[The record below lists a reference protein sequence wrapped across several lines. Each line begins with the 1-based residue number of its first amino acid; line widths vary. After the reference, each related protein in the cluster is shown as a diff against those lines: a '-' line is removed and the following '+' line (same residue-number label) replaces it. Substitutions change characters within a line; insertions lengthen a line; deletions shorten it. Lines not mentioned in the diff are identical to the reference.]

1 LPNDTPEA
9 FFFSTCSVQSLSDEE
24 SSSLRER
31 LLKSERDN
39 RYLRKD
45 SDDRKVMEEVFD
57 QATLLTLRELMS
69 KGELS
74 ELNGVVSAGKEARV
88 YYGVAGKE
96 GPRAVKIYMVASADF
111 KKRLVYIAGDR
122 RFGKIPASS
131 TEIIKLWV
139 RKEFKNLQLAHSS
152 GVRVP
157 KPYSFLRNVVV
168 MEYIGEPPAPAPT
181 MAEAEVDLSDYKWV
195 FSSISKLYRS
205 AELVHADLSEYNI
218 FKWGDERVVFDMG
231 SAVTNSHP
239 QAANFLRRDIGNMVR
254 FFRKRGIFEKE
265 AEDWYGEITK

>member
-1 LPNDTPEA
+1 M
-9 FFFSTCSVQSLSDEE
+9 SDEE
-24 SSSLRER
+24 SPSLRER

-39 RYLRKD
+39 RYLRRD

-57 QATLLTLRELMS
+57 QATLRALKELMS

-96 GPRAVKIYMVASADF
+96 ARAVKIYMVASADF

-122 RFGKIPASS
+122 RFGKIPGSS

-139 RKEFKNLQLAHSS
+139 RKEFKNLQLATSS

-157 KPYSFLRNVVV
+157 RPYSFLRNVIV
-168 MEYIGEPPAPAPT
+168 MEYVGEPPAPAPT

-195 FSSISKLYRS
+195 FSSISKLYKS
-205 AELVHADLSEYNI
+205 AGLVHADLSEYNI
-218 FKWGDERVVFDMG
+218 FKWNDERVIFDMG
-231 SAVTNSHP
+231 SAVMTSHP
-239 QAANFLRRDIGNMVR
+239 EATNFLRRDVANMVR
-254 FFRKRGIFEKE
+254 FFKKRGIFERE
-265 AEDWYGEITK
+265 AGDWLEEITK

>member
-1 LPNDTPEA
+1 M
-9 FFFSTCSVQSLSDEE
+9 SDEE

-57 QATLLTLRELMS
+57 QATRLALRELMS
-69 KGELS
+69 KGEIS
-74 ELNGVVSAGKEARV
+74 ELNGVVSAGKEGRV
-88 YYGVAGKE
+88 YYGVTGK
-96 GPRAVKIYMVASADF
+96 GDPRAVKIYMVASADF

-122 RFGKIPASS
+122 RFGKIPSSS

-139 RKEFKNLQLAHSS
+139 RKEFKNLQLAHSK

-157 KPYSFLRNVVV
+157 RPYSFLRNVVV

-231 SAVTNSHP
+231 SAVTSSHP
-239 QAANFLRRDIGNMVR
+239 QAANFLRRDISNMVR
-254 FFRKRGIFEKE
+254 FFKKRGIFEKE
-265 AEDWYGEITK
+265 AEDWFGEITK

>member
-1 LPNDTPEA
+1 M
-9 FFFSTCSVQSLSDEE
+9 SDEE
-24 SSSLRER
+24 SSSLREK

-57 QATLLTLRELMS
+57 QATLLALRELMS
-69 KGELS
+69 KRELS
-74 ELNGVVSAGKEARV
+74 DLNGVVSAGKEARV
-88 YYGVAGKE
+88 YYGVAEKGD
-96 GPRAVKIYMVASADF
+96 PRAVKIYMVASADF

-157 KPYSFLRNVVV
+157 RPYSFLRNVVV

-195 FSSISKLYRS
+195 FSSISKLYKS

-218 FKWGDERVVFDMG
+218 FKWGDERVIFDMG

-239 QAANFLRRDIGNMVR
+239 QAATFLRRDIANMVR
-254 FFRKRGIFEKE
+254 FFKKRGIFEKE
-265 AEDWYGEITK
+265 AEDWFGEITK